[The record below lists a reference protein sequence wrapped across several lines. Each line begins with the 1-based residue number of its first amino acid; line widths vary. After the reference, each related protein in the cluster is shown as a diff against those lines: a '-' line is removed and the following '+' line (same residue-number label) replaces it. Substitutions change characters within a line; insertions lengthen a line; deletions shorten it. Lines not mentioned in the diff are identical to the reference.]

1 MSKIRPV
8 AFPIAVRDK
17 HDALGDGHVIDARFV
32 DVAAMISVTPDNG
45 LRNDGGLYYAAVPC
59 DKGASYTIATDFY
72 PMLERG
78 VYQAQTLRVKR
89 LSVYSTVR
97 RHEQKDAVGVALEPV
112 GGVLVRYGKK
122 DHEEKEA
129 VGVTLELVSGELV
142 RLGAVEREEKEAVG
156 VGLELLTGELVRIL
170 EKYTDKDA
178 YKTNSLTVK
187 AIKVGR

>member
-1 MSKIRPV
+1 
-8 AFPIAVRDK
+8 
-17 HDALGDGHVIDARFV
+17 
-32 DVAAMISVTPDNG
+32 
-45 LRNDGGLYYAAVPC
+45 
-59 DKGASYTIATDFY
+59 
-72 PMLERG
+72 
-78 VYQAQTLRVKR
+78 
-89 LSVYSTVR
+89 TVR

-156 VGLELLTGELVRIL
+156 VGLVPLAGELVRIL